1 MSISPG
7 GCVYPAGGTRR
18 PAPRSGAAWL
28 RPACR
33 TISYDYSESK
43 RYLDTLSNLVQ
54 SEYLIERIIDYF
66 YIDADEEFVTE
77 AHEIF
82 PSDHIMVGHQILNV
96 PDIED
101 AYLFGIMQALVKSK
115 ANIGKDVP
123 TKLRKLRTK
132 PEETEYE
139 EEDY

>member
-1 MSISPG
+1 
-7 GCVYPAGGTRR
+7 
-18 PAPRSGAAWL
+18 
-28 RPACR
+28 
-33 TISYDYSESK
+33 
-43 RYLDTLSNLVQ
+43 
-54 SEYLIERIIDYF
+54 
-66 YIDADEEFVTE
+66 
-77 AHEIF
+77 
-82 PSDHIMVGHQILNV
+82 MVGHQILNV